1 MLPSNIGFLRV
12 MLLLVLVPRMASC
25 TGCPVSSFDHIVN
38 SQGAIE
44 FPLFHEDHLSV
55 QQHVGRP
62 MSTQSIVETDI
73 PIDLIRNDSIN
84 EFSYLMP
91 IKLGTPPVWNLVSI
105 DTGSALCFVQ
115 CKPCTLHCHNQEGG
129 GPKFNPN
136 ESESFRR
143 IGCSER
149 MCRTVQSAL
158 RIRSKA
164 CMEKEDSCLYSASYG
179 RSSAYSVGKLVS
191 DTISIGRYDK
201 GYSVP
206 GFVFGC
212 SLDIQYNQHE
222 AGIFGF
228 GGTPFSFF
236 AQVARILSYKAF
248 SYCFPNDKKKI
259 GYLSMGDYNRVSSTY
274 YTPMFFARNRPVY
287 ALKLDKVVANGI
299 TLVTE
304 PSEMIVDTGS
314 KWTVL
319 RSAVF
324 SQLEV
329 LIVEA
334 LVPLGYRRTATM
346 GQNHMCFDDPWLH
359 PFSNWFALPVVELSF
374 DMGATLRLAP
384 KGSFYFRTKYG
395 LCTYFMRDSALES
408 GVQVLGNSATR
419 SIGVTFDIQEGQF
432 AFRNGDC

>member
-1 MLPSNIGFLRV
+1 MGTFF
-12 MLLLVLVPRMASC
+12 
-25 TGCPVSSFDHIVN
+25 TDHIVN
-38 SQGAIE
+38 SQGALE
-44 FPLFHEDHLSV
+44 FPLFHPDHLCV
-55 QQHVGRP
+55 QQHLGRP
-62 MSTQSIVETDI
+62 MSTESIVETDL
-73 PIDLIRNDSIN
+73 PIELIRNDSIN
-84 EFSYLMP
+84 DFSYLMP

-105 DTGSALCFVQ
+105 DTGSPLCFVQ
-115 CKPCTLHCHNQEGG
+115 CVPCTLHCLDQEGS
-129 GPKFNPN
+129 GPIFNPDK
-136 ESESFRR
+136 SKSFRR
-143 IGCSER
+143 IGCSEG
-149 MCRTVQSAL
+149 MCRTVQRAL

-191 DTISIGRYDK
+191 DTIAIGQYDK
-201 GYSVP
+201 GYSIP

-228 GGTPFSFF
+228 GATPFSFF

-248 SYCFPNDKKKI
+248 SYCFPSDRKKT
-259 GYLSMGDYNRVSSTY
+259 GYLSIGDYSRVSSTS
-274 YTPMFFARNRPVY
+274 YTPLFLAQNRPVY

-319 RSAVF
+319 RSTIF

-329 LIVEA
+329 VITEA

-346 GQNHMCFDDPWLH
+346 GKNYMCFDDAWLRT
-359 PFSNWFALPVVELSF
+359 FNNWSALPMVEFSF
-374 DMGATLRLAP
+374 DTGAILRLAP
-384 KGSFYFRTKYG
+384 QSSFYFSTTHG
-395 LCTYFMRDSALES
+395 LCTRFMRDSALQT
-408 GVQVLGNSATR
+408 GVQILGNTATR
-419 SIGVTFDIQEGQF
+419 SIGVTFDIQGGQF
-432 AFRNGDC
+432 AFRNGDCWLVPRGTTISFPYVLKNVD